1 MVCHHLLITKSFGMK
16 INKLL
21 GIVVLGILL
30 SGNAY
35 SFDAESYK
43 KLKVKKAKLIVM
55 QVVEPLKKK
64 LEK

>member
-1 MVCHHLLITKSFGMK
+1 MK

-35 SFDAESYK
+35 SFDAKSYK
-43 KLKVKKAKLIVM
+43 KLNVKKAKLMVM
-55 QVVEPLKKK
+55 QVEEPLKKK

>member
-1 MVCHHLLITKSFGMK
+1 MAYHHLLITKNFGMK

-43 KLKVKKAKLIVM
+43 KFNVKKAKLMVM
-55 QVVEPLKKK
+55 QVEETFKKS
-64 LEK
+64 

>member
-1 MVCHHLLITKSFGMK
+1 MK

-21 GIVVLGILL
+21 GILVLGLL
-30 SGNAY
+30 LGGNAY

-43 KLKVKKAKLIVM
+43 KLNVKKAKLIVM
-55 QVVEPLKKK
+55 QVEEPLKKQ